1 MSKVSSIFTPF
12 LVLAGIMILG
22 IWSNIYAY
30 GQQSS
35 SPALPPSTTSSVSKS
50 ISPELKAIMCDPS
63 NPDLKVVNTTEAH
76 VCGIAKTVKPG
87 LPQTSPVTSSPNP
100 APTNLKSTATKAA
113 ATTTTT
119 TTTATGVTIPQ
130 KPQQIAATN
139 NAASPS
145 TVYVTWATIDSLSN
159 PSNTLPST
167 IAPQISAVNRQQQLP
182 LFPITRVNSTTA
194 GQNHTFTAI
203 SPVASTSDQLV
214 YLGYHGNSKSSHGN
228 GGSNHGD
235 NHDSKGSGTR
245 STSDGSP
252 TQKDSKPFTPP
263 RIKVVSTD
271 FDSTPKT
278 ITTKIDTKNDPK
290 PPKVHSIKTTSDDS
304 SIVKKKKTTIRTN
317 DESSSEDKNS
327 ASTESSSHHAT
338 DSDSS
343 LKKKRI
349 KSDNDNSKG
358 NDDGSDAISSSKS
371 SSNIEN
377 DIPSVIVKSFSPRHS
392 ADSDNGKS
400 SSTDDHIPSVIVK
413 SFNSKH
419 SRGDSFFDGDKFFSD
434 EGDDGF

>member
-1 MSKVSSIFTPF
+1 MSKVSSIFTLF

-35 SPALPPSTTSSVSKS
+35 SPALPSSTTSSVSKS
-50 ISPELKAIMCDPS
+50 ISPELEAIMCDPS

-76 VCGIAKTVKPG
+76 ICGIAKTVKPG
-87 LPQTSPVTSSPNP
+87 LPQTSPVASSPNP
-100 APTNLKSTATKAA
+100 ATTNLKSTATKPAA
-113 ATTTTT
+113 TT

-130 KPQQIAATN
+130 KPQQIAATK
-139 NAASPS
+139 NAVSPS

-159 PSNTLPST
+159 PSNKLPST
-167 IAPQISAVNRQQQLP
+167 IAPQINAVNRQQQLP
-182 LFPITRVNSTTA
+182 FFPITRVNSTTA

-235 NHDSKGSGTR
+235 NHDSKGSSTR
-245 STSDGSP
+245 STSDSSS

-278 ITTKIDTKNDPK
+278 TTKVDTKNDPK

-304 SIVKKKKTTIRTN
+304 SIVKKTSIRTN
-317 DESSSEDKNS
+317 DEISSEDKNS

-349 KSDNDNSKG
+349 KSDNGNSKG
-358 NDDGSDAISSSKS
+358 NNDGSDAISSSKS

-377 DIPSVIVKSFSPRHS
+377 DIPSVIVKSFNSRHS
-392 ADSDNGKS
+392 AGSDNSKS
-400 SSTDDHIPSVIVK
+400 SSIDDHIPSVIVK

>member
-1 MSKVSSIFTPF
+1 MSKVSSIFTLF
-12 LVLAGIMILG
+12 SVLAGIMILG

-35 SPALPPSTTSSVSKS
+35 SPALPSSTTSSVSKS
-50 ISPELKAIMCDPS
+50 ISPELEAIMCDPS

-87 LPQTSPVTSSPNP
+87 LPQTSPVASSPNP
-100 APTNLKSTATKAA
+100 ATTNLKSTATKPAA
-113 ATTTTT
+113 TT

-130 KPQQIAATN
+130 KPQQIAATK
-139 NAASPS
+139 NAVSPS

-159 PSNTLPST
+159 PSNELPST

-182 LFPITRVNSTTA
+182 FFPITRVNSTTA

-235 NHDSKGSGTR
+235 NHDSKGSSTR
-245 STSDGSP
+245 STSDSSS
-252 TQKDSKPFTPP
+252 TQKDSKPFIPP

-278 ITTKIDTKNDPK
+278 TTKVDTKNDPK
-290 PPKVHSIKTTSDDS
+290 SPKVHSIKTTSDDS
-304 SIVKKKKTTIRTN
+304 SIVKKKTSIRTN
-317 DESSSEDKNS
+317 DEISSEDKNS

-349 KSDNDNSKG
+349 KSDNGNSKG

-377 DIPSVIVKSFSPRHS
+377 DIPSVIVKSFNSRHS
-392 ADSDNGKS
+392 ADSHNSKS
-400 SSTDDHIPSVIVK
+400 SSIDDHIPSVIVK